1 MIKLVGRRNFLH
13 NRQVTM
19 SNIEEEQSRVE
30 EAKPV
35 SRMVRFAPI
44 LAIIL
49 ASAVAHLWCVNSQFY
64 LDDLWQIRDND
75 LVRESRPWVNPLLS
89 WFYLSLIAQTKIF
102 GMSSVA
108 IHAVNWILHTT
119 IACVIYLSGRDYMQD
134 RSYKKAALFGAL
146 LFAVHPLGSE
156 IPNYARAQDLAWV
169 TLFSLLA
176 AWQFY
181 RFQSLRKWH
190 YLLFSLLCIAGATCS
205 KGPGFF
211 HAMMMVSVVGVAMMA
226 TQYRNFFHLHR
237 RRFWLLVAA
246 VALVVV
252 VTIPINPWLK
262 LTGSLGSPRSI
273 GHAFTVARVFWEFT
287 WRGFIPTDLSADHH
301 IAETL
306 VRPGEGWWG
315 IADNVAWMS
324 MVGMWLFALI
334 SLILCWRKSTRIFGM
349 CLLLYVGSM
358 LLRFLYFVPEYMPEY
373 RIYPGL
379 PWFCLALAIVL
390 TGFWRWLGASKGWIP
405 AAILLGVFAFLS
417 AKRSFQWHDLN
428 VLMADVLE
436 KYPGQMRAIWVLQ
449 RNDIDQGN
457 WQAVI
462 DRHQK
467 LYPRVKARYFTEVR
481 ANQPNREMLTGHF
494 ALCEVGCTGIYAR
507 AVTHQY
513 GAAAGMGVINQ
524 LEQYMRALRLD
535 PVAHQQHWAIFDHM
549 KGLVL
554 EASGDYKGAADLIG
568 RSDVGNDRKLDL
580 LRVQEKMR

>member
-1 MIKLVGRRNFLH
+1 
-13 NRQVTM
+13 M
-19 SNIEEEQSRVE
+19 SNVDEDHHAVGK
-30 EAKPV
+30 AKPA
-35 SRMVRFAPI
+35 SRWVRYAPI

-49 ASAVAHLWCVNSQFY
+49 ASAAAHLWCLHSQFY

-75 LVRESRPWVNPLLS
+75 LIRESRPWENPLLS

-108 IHAVNWILHTT
+108 IHAVNWMLHTA
-119 IACVIYLSGRDYMQD
+119 IACVIFLSARDYMQD
-134 RSYKKAALFGAL
+134 RAYKQAALFGAL

-156 IPNYARAQDLAWV
+156 IPNYARTQDLAWV

-181 RFQSLRKWH
+181 RFQSMRKWRN
-190 YLLFSLLCIAGATCS
+190 LIFSVLCIAGATCS

-211 HAMMMVSVVGVAMMA
+211 HAMMMVTVVGIAMMA
-226 TQYRNFFHLHR
+226 PHYRNFFHLHR
-237 RRFWLLVAA
+237 RRFWLLLAGVIL
-246 VALVVV
+246 LVI
-252 VTIPINPWLK
+252 VTIPINPWIK
-262 LTGSLGSPRSI
+262 LTWNWSSPRTM
-273 GHAFTVARVFWEFT
+273 GHAFSVARVFWEFT
-287 WRGFIPTDLSADHH
+287 WRGFIPKDLSADHH

-315 IADNVAWMS
+315 VTDDVAWMS
-324 MVGMWLFALI
+324 MIGMLVFAI
-334 SLILCWRKSTRIFGM
+334 VSLVLCWRKGSRIFGM

-379 PWFCLALAIVL
+379 PWFCLALAIAL
-390 TGFWRWLGASKGWIP
+390 TVFWRWLGAAKGWIP
-405 AAILLGVFAFLS
+405 AAILLGFFAFLS

-462 DRHQK
+462 DRHEK
-467 LYPRVKARYFTEVR
+467 LYPRVKERYFTEMR
-481 ANQPNREMLTGHF
+481 ANLPNREMLTGHF
-494 ALCEVGCTGIYAR
+494 ALSEVGCTGIYAR
-507 AVTHQY
+507 AVTHQQ
-513 GAAAGMGVINQ
+513 GAAAGMRVINQ
-524 LEQYMRALRLD
+524 LEIYMRALRLD
-535 PVAHQQHWAIFDHM
+535 PVDHRQHWSTFEHM

-554 EASGDYKGAADLIG
+554 EASGDYAGAADLIG
-568 RSDVGNDRKLDL
+568 SSDVVNDRKLDL
-580 LRVQEKMR
+580 QRVQEKMR